1 MSEEKVLEDEQQ
13 QNPVESG
20 DEAPADCGNP
30 APGDSG
36 EQIPVDGNENEDSG
50 NSKLTKEIESL
61 KDENEKLKDQ
71 YLRKAADFENYRKRV
86 IKEKQE
92 AIDYANS
99 NILLDMIGI
108 IDDFE
113 RAIKAGDETSD
124 VAAFKDGIVMIKDKL
139 VSVLDSKY
147 GLTGYDSLNT
157 PFNPEIHEALGRVID
172 PGVKEP
178 VVGEEYLRGY
188 RLKDRV
194 IRSAKVMVKM
204 PGNPEEKPEETK
216 AEN

>member
-50 NSKLTKEIESL
+50 NSKLAEEIENL

-99 NILLDMIGI
+99 NILLDIPIVRPDKRIAEIPRIFHKQVIVNVEADGTQVFNKK
-108 IDDFE
+108 DSS
-113 RAIKAGDETSD
+113 RAC
-124 VAAFKDGIVMIKDKL
+124 
-139 VSVLDSKY
+139 VSFGKGVDLP
-147 GLTGYDSLNT
+147 NT
-157 PFNPEIHEALGRVID
+157 
-172 PGVKEP
+172 
-178 VVGEEYLRGY
+178 
-188 RLKDRV
+188 
-194 IRSAKVMVKM
+194 
-204 PGNPEEKPEETK
+204 
-216 AEN
+216 